1 MITILFLINIILLIL
16 IISRYTFFSAETI
29 CFLLFFIYGFSFYI
43 DNIVFDTNTLSV
55 YNLGSID
62 IKSNNYLI
70 ITILYTLFSIFYC
83 LGLYTY
89 KKPYNE
95 KTDVKIFYDDKTLK
109 YRLTLLLF
117 SFVYIYIIY
126 NLLSLS
132 RSEKLLFFA
141 SNKLLN
147 TIAAIG
153 LFTFIIVGLKCVLI
167 NKKANFTELVFL
179 IITLLYGLIEGGR
192 EIFIYVILILIP
204 YFKTLKNKLVLFLF
218 FPVFL
223 FLITTWKAISIFVFQ
238 IGDVE
243 QFSEWFSADLSFTFS
258 GLDPIVSVLLLNNYL
273 DGINIFDNFYFSY
286 IINTFSQFFAAINIY
301 EYQSIS
307 KQIVK
312 YFDPTAYS
320 DGKGFA
326 FSGILESLLNFWYFG
341 PMFLGL
347 ICGGI
352 LSKIRR
358 FKTDTILSNIL
369 AIFFIIIILKLI
381 RTELAVVLKIY
392 LLPMILS
399 YIIIFKKFK
408 IA

>member
-1 MITILFLINIILLIL
+1 
-16 IISRYTFFSAETI
+16 
-29 CFLLFFIYGFSFYI
+29 
-43 DNIVFDTNTLSV
+43 
-55 YNLGSID
+55 
-62 IKSNNYLI
+62 
-70 ITILYTLFSIFYC
+70 
-83 LGLYTY
+83 
-89 KKPYNE
+89 
-95 KTDVKIFYDDKTLK
+95 
-109 YRLTLLLF
+109 
-117 SFVYIYIIY
+117 
-126 NLLSLS
+126 
-132 RSEKLLFFA
+132 
-141 SNKLLN
+141 
-147 TIAAIG
+147 
-153 LFTFIIVGLKCVLI
+153 
-167 NKKANFTELVFL
+167 TELVFL

-258 GLDPIVSVLLLNNYL
+258 SLDPIVSVLLLNNYL
-273 DGINIFDNFYFSY
+273 DGIKIFDNFYFSY
-286 IINTFSQFFAAINIY
+286 IINTFSQFFAALNIY

-307 KQIVK
+307 KQIVE